1 MKFKL
6 FGAEAWIQKCNSVC
20 LSDPVVSRKM
30 CLSGCKHVQI
40 RRVASLTMQSK
51 GKKIKDSSREFSSLR
66 IIGHAS
72 ITVFHGA
79 SPHSFTSIPL
89 IHHFEAVAE
98 LGDVVPE
105 SLSHLARDLW
115 GCSGQTCRWHP
126 ACLWCSAIREI
137 DPADVGVLS
146 AGTAFLPPDLPSFR
160 FISLSPPFC
169 PPCREKERA
178 SWGWWPVTDGEEA
191 RLSTLSVSHSEWLTV
206 EQVTSLGRLLLPVI
220 CPLYL
225 SCCHTDYNMRCRRQI
240 K

>member
-1 MKFKL
+1 M
-6 FGAEAWIQKCNSVC
+6 W
-20 LSDPVVSRKM
+20 
-30 CLSGCKHVQI
+30 LSGCKHIQI
-40 RRVASLTMQSK
+40 RCVASLIMQSE
-51 GKKIKDSSREFSSLR
+51 GKKIKDSLGEFSSLR

-72 ITVFHGA
+72 IADFRGA
-79 SPHSFTSIPL
+79 FAHSFTSIPL
-89 IHHFEAVAE
+89 IHHFEWDAAAAE
-98 LGDVVPE
+98 LGGVVPE

-115 GCSGQTCRWHP
+115 GGSGQTCRWHP

-137 DPADVGVLS
+137 DPADVGVFS
-146 AGTAFLPPDLPSFR
+146 AGTAFLPCDLPSFR

-178 SWGWWPVTDGEEA
+178 LWGWWLVTDGEET

-206 EQVTSLGRLLLPVI
+206 EQVTSLGRPSLPVI

-225 SCCHTDYNMRCRRQI
+225 SCCHTGNNMCCRRQI